1 MSATATKRG
10 SGRRAGTAEAGLKT
24 PRTTVRRLKERGA
37 YDRDTL
43 YGILDEGLVC
53 HAGFVVDGRP
63 VVIPMA
69 YARQGDRL
77 ILHGSVASRLMK
89 ALGEGVETCITVTLL
104 DGLVLARSVF
114 HHSMNYRSAVVFGVA
129 HPIPDPAE
137 KLAALE
143 ALTEHLVPGR
153 SADARGP
160 NRKELAATEV
170 LALPIDEG
178 SAKVRSGPPGDAKS
192 DLAMPIWA
200 GVVPFAPATGAPV
213 PSPDLIAGIEPPAY
227 VTGYRRGR
235 G

>member
-1 MSATATKRG
+1 MSRKTD
-10 SGRRAGTAEAGLKT
+10 LKT

-37 YDRDTL
+37 YDRATL
-43 YGILDEGLVC
+43 DRILDEGLVC
-53 HAGFVVDGRP
+53 HAAFAVDGRP
-63 VVIPMA
+63 VVLPMA

-77 ILHGSVASRLMK
+77 LLHGSVASRLMGTL
-89 ALGEGVETCITVTLL
+89 AGGVEVCVAVTLL

-129 HPIPDPAE
+129 APIRDPAE
-137 KLAALE
+137 KLAALA

-160 NRKELAATEV
+160 SKKELAATEV
-170 LALPIDEG
+170 LALPIVEG
-178 SAKVRSGPPGDAKS
+178 SAKIRTGPPGDAAA
-192 DLAMPIWA
+192 DLALPIWA
-200 GVVPFAPATGAPV
+200 GVIPYAPAAGAPV
-213 PSPDLIAGIEPPAY
+213 SAPNLEPGIDPPAY